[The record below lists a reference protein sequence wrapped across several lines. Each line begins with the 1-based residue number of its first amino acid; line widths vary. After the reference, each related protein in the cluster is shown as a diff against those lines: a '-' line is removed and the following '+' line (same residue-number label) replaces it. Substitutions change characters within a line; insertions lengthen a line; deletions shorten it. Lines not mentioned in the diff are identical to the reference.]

1 MMRWFEQHRMEWI
14 ADALY
19 VYGFINR
26 DHLVRKFGISV
37 PQASH
42 DLQQFQRL
50 HPQVQYDKSAK
61 RYVIAKQTPSSL
73 RSDK

>member
-1 MMRWFEQHRMEWI
+1 MNWFTRARHDWI
-14 ADALY
+14 AEQLH

-42 DLQQFQRL
+42 DLTAFVRQHPDAVRYDLQR
-50 HPQVQYDKSAK
+50 KC
-61 RYVIAKQTPSSL
+61 YVRQEP
-73 RSDK
+73 